1 MRVCLLAM
9 AAKNIW
15 ADLGSIPWGAGLS
28 VAAPQA
34 LESTI
39 LASEGCFVLN
49 PVPVLFIKI
58 RPRITELI
66 IIQEPFFD
74 LVIPAA
80 NADAA

>member
-1 MRVCLLAM
+1 L
-9 AAKNIW
+9 N
-15 ADLGSIPWGAGLS
+15 P
-28 VAAPQA
+28 PF
-34 LESTI
+34 